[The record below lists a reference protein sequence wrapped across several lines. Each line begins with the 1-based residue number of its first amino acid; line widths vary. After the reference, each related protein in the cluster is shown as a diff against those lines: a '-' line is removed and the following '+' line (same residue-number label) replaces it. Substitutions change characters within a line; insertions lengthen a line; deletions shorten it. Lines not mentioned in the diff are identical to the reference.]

1 VVKPALQVKSL
12 AELIQFA
19 KANPGKL
26 SVGSAGN
33 GSGQHFGLEQ
43 LKQDAGIDA
52 VHVPYKGAAPLHAAL
67 LGGEID
73 AAFNIIQLPMP
84 QVRKGELRALAIA
97 SKRRSALAPEIPTMA
112 ELGYAIDFDT
122 WYGLYAPAGTPRDIL
137 QRLHAETLKALQA
150 ADYKERAAALGVELI
165 GSTPEELAAHQRAEI
180 ARWTKIGKAANIKV
194 D

>member
-1 VVKPALQVKSL
+1 MRS
-12 AELIQFA
+12 
-19 KANPGKL
+19 G
-26 SVGSAGN
+26 GSARVRPG
-33 GSGQHFGLEQ
+33 GRAGLPLQ
-43 LKQDAGIDA
+43 AGADHRA
-52 VHVPYKGAAPLHAAL
+52 VP
-67 LGGEID
+67 GGRRLRL
-73 AAFNIIQLPMP
+73 Q
-84 QVRKGELRALAIA
+84 RALAIA

-122 WYGLYAPAGTPRDIL
+122 WYGLYAPAGTARDIL
-137 QRLHAETLKALQA
+137 QRLHAETVKALQA